1 MRLEDHVRELQPE
14 MLLWLFRVIGA
25 LAGSAI
31 SLAYFLPRR
40 KRDAFMRL
48 VVGFVSGLVFG
59 RPVGLALS
67 RWFDVHDDI
76 PSLEINLIGA
86 AVVSLTA
93 WWVLGMVKRFIRSKG
108 VELYPDEEEDH
119 RDTQR

>member
-1 MRLEDHVRELQPE
+1 MKVDFTVREVQPE
-14 MLLWLFRVIGA
+14 YLLWVFRIVGA

-59 RPVGLALS
+59 RPVGLHLS
-67 RWFDVHDDI
+67 RLFDVHDDL
-76 PSLEINLIGA
+76 PRLEINLIGA
-86 AVVSLTA
+86 AVVSLSA
-93 WWVLGMVKRFIRSKG
+93 WWVLGVLKRFIRSRG
-108 VELYPDEEEDH
+108 VELYPDEEDD
-119 RDTQR
+119 RDPKR

>member
-1 MRLEDHVRELQPE
+1 MKIEFTVREVQPE
-14 MLLWLFRVIGA
+14 VLLWLFRVVGA

-59 RPVGLALS
+59 RAAGLHLS
-67 RWFDVHDDI
+67 RLFDVHDDL
-76 PSLEINLIGA
+76 PRLEINLIGA
-86 AVVSLTA
+86 AVVSLSA
-93 WWVLGMVKRFIRSKG
+93 WWVLGVLKRFIRSRG
-108 VELYPDEEEDH
+108 VELYPDEEDD
-119 RDTQR
+119 RDPKR

>member
-1 MRLEDHVRELQPE
+1 MRIEYDVRELQPE
-14 MLLWLFRVIGA
+14 ALLWIFRIVGA

-59 RPVGLALS
+59 RPVGLHLS
-67 RWFDVHDDI
+67 RWLDLRDDL
-76 PSLEINLIGA
+76 PRLEINLIGA

-93 WWVLGMVKRFIRSKG
+93 WWVLGIVKRFIRSKG
-108 VELYPDEEEDH
+108 VELYPDEEDD
-119 RDTQR
+119 RAAKR